1 MSRFLPLKAPM
12 KQLLLAMALLGAG
25 SSRAY
30 DGLSSEL
37 SHAAGGALLAG
48 AFTQLYKESLD
59 RRLIGFGLSTAAVV
73 LVEGVSISR
82 GARASSQ
89 VLDIASHTL
98 GAALGAWYADK
109 YWLVPVIQPQKVGF
123 VLHYRY

>member
-1 MSRFLPLKAPM
+1 M
-12 KQLLLAMALLGAG
+12 KHLLLAMALLGAG
-25 SSRAY
+25 SSQAY

-48 AFTQLYKESLD
+48 AFTQLYKESPD

-73 LVEGVSISR
+73 LVEGVNISR
-82 GARASSQ
+82 GAKASSQ